1 MIDSR
6 EGAGLEE
13 AAEDAREGVI
23 SVAMFQRREKGWEQS
38 SRLRAQASNQRISV
52 FILRHKVRK

>member
-13 AAEDAREGVI
+13 AAEDTREGI
-23 SVAMFQRREKGWEQS
+23 IGVAMFQRTEKGWEQS
-38 SRLRAQASNQRISV
+38 LGLRDPGLETRGSMSS
-52 FILRHKVRK
+52 F

>member
-23 SVAMFQRREKGWEQS
+23 SVAMFQRREKRWEQS